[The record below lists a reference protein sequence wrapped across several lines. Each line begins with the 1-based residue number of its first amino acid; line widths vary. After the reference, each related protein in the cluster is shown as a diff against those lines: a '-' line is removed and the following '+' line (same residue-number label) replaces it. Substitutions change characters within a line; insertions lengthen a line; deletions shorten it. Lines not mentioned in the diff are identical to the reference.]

1 MWCTSFF
8 LLWSWSSLQITLTNA
23 QLQFNEEGEDVCN
36 ITAGCCACSEAT
48 QPDTTTDNQIVLD
61 NDVEA
66 TTIRILSV
74 GAPGHAAI
82 VKMVRSDA
90 AAFMEEMNDFGGRQ
104 HVNIIV
110 EEIDSLTG
118 IANEIRVNAAL
129 TDGFYDGFVSN
140 PGVVGTAVATDP
152 PGFMDLG
159 DFVRESSD
167 LNWLD
172 ILPAFREV
180 ITTYDGQVY
189 MLPLDG
195 DVHSLFY
202 RIDILEHFGLQVP
215 RTWDE
220 YVTVAKATHGKL
232 YNGTTLNGSCI
243 GRRLDCVGSY
253 YANLVLAPMTQTMGT
268 TTGFLFDPKDMT
280 PLAGEALAEA
290 IRQLEMQAEY
300 GADDGKF
307 SWSA

>member
-1 MWCTSFF
+1 MWRSWFTSLFF
-8 LLWSWSSLQITLTNA
+8 LLCSSLQITHANA
-23 QLQFNEEGEDVCN
+23 QLQIDEGADVCN
-36 ITAGCCACSEAT
+36 ITAGCCACSET
-48 QPDTTTDNQIVLD
+48 IQPDTTTDNQSVLN

-74 GAPGHAAI
+74 GLG

-110 EEIDSLTG
+110 EEIDSFLG

-140 PGVVGTAVATDP
+140 PGVVGTAVASHP

-167 LNWLD
+167 LDWLD

-220 YVTVAKATHGKL
+220 YVTVAKTTHGKV

-243 GRRLDCVGSY
+243 GRKLNCAAAY

-280 PLAGEALAEA
+280 PLG
-290 IRQLEMQAEY
+290 
-300 GADDGKF
+300 GGGVG
-307 SWSA
+307 